1 MIGFETWSAITALL
15 AKAANS
21 VDCGDLETW
30 LDCFDEQSRYH
41 ILSRENFE
49 RKLPLT
55 LFQCDNKNM
64 MRDRVL
70 SLREANVVNI
80 HRDQHVTS
88 LPQIEAAG
96 DDTFSVTTG
105 YAVYQTNQEGFS
117 NLFSVGAVQG
127 ASSHRRY
134 VRDSEHAVHADL
146 STLGRKVPGAGQ
158 SVSGR

>member
-117 NLFSVGAVQG
+117 NLFSVGAYHDVVTVSEG
-127 ASSHRRY
+127 VARFKERRAI
-134 VRDSEHAVHADL
+134 VDTFAIQNML
-146 STLGRKVPGAGQ
+146 STPI
-158 SVSGR
+158 

>member
-1 MIGFETWSAITALL
+1 MIAFETWVAIHALL

-21 VDCGDLETW
+21 VDAGDLDGW
-30 LDCFDEQSRYH
+30 LDCFEEQSIYH
-41 ILSRENFE
+41 VLSRENFE

-80 HRDQHVTS
+80 HRDQHVTG
-88 LPQIEAAG
+88 LPQIEAVEEWL
-96 DDTFSVTTG
+96 FKVTSG

-117 NLFSVGAVQG
+117 KLFAVGVY
-127 ASSHRRY
+127 HDLVT
-134 VRDSEHAVHADL
+134 VRDGAARLRERRAIIDTFAIQNML
-146 STLGRKVPGAGQ
+146 STPI
-158 SVSGR
+158 

>member
-1 MIGFETWSAITALL
+1 MIGFEIWSAISTLL
-15 AKAANS
+15 AKAGNS
-21 VDCGDLETW
+21 VDSGDLEGW
-30 LDCFDEQSRYH
+30 LDCFDEETSYH
-41 ILSRENFE
+41 VLSRENFE

-88 LPQIEAAG
+88 LPEIFDEGNGTYRVVA
-96 DDTFSVTTG
+96 G

-117 NLFSVGAVQG
+117 TLFATGVYHDVIVVAEGVARFRKRRAVVDTFAIQNM
-127 ASSHRRY
+127 
-134 VRDSEHAVHADL
+134 L
-146 STLGRKVPGAGQ
+146 STPI
-158 SVSGR
+158 